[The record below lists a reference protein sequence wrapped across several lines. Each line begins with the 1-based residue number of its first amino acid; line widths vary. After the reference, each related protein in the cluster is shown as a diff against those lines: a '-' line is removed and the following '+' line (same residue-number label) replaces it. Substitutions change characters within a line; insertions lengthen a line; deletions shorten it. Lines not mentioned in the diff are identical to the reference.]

1 MIQTEKGE
9 AGCKRHKMALSR
21 GNCGKLKLTNLQ
33 LKLNS
38 FLVVWQIFAWY
49 GSKRRPTKWG
59 QATAIYSKLT
69 V

>member
-38 FLVVWQIFAWY
+38 LLSGLADLCLVW
-49 GSKRRPTKWG
+49 K
-59 QATAIYSKLT
+59 
-69 V
+69 